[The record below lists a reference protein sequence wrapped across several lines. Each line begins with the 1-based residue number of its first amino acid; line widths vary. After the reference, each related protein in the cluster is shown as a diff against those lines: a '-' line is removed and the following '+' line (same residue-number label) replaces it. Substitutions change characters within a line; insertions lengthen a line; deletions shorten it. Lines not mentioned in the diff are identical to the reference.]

1 MAIAAIVKCLYNF
14 PFCVFVSEYM
24 NKKRLSNFI
33 KPFERMWITF
43 ILEIGGD
50 EGNRTPDL
58 LVANETLSRT
68 ELRPHITIT
77 FISSSYQLERL
88 CCSEFLENNKI

>member
-1 MAIAAIVKCLYNF
+1 MLYISIGKYNRRKDSKKSRIDYIQMAIAAIVKCLYNF

-58 LVANETLSRT
+58 LVANET
-68 ELRPHITIT
+68 
-77 FISSSYQLERL
+77 
-88 CCSEFLENNKI
+88 